1 MYNFGKKK
9 NQKINGCNCDHC
21 SRCNAYYNRAC
32 RFHVKYTKIP
42 EGSQSY
48 SWLCTLKISRTIG

>member
-1 MYNFGKKK
+1 MAA
-9 NQKINGCNCDHC
+9 IVIIVV
-21 SRCNAYYNRAC
+21 AAMLITTVLAC
-32 RFHVKYTKIP
+32 FHVKYTKIP

>member
-9 NQKINGCNCDHC
+9 NQKLMAANCDHC

-42 EGSQSY
+42 WRAVNLFNSGGY
-48 SWLCTLKISRTIG
+48 AP

>member
-9 NQKINGCNCDHC
+9 NQKLMAAIVIIVV
-21 SRCNAYYNRAC
+21 ATMLYYNRAC